1 MKIGLFFGSFN
12 PIHIGHMAIA
22 NYMAEFTDL
31 EQVWFVVS
39 PQNPL
44 KSKTNLLSEHHRLQL
59 VNLAIGDSPKYKASN
74 IEFKLPQPSY
84 TSNTLAH
91 LSEKYPQHSFCL
103 IMGSDNLQT
112 FPKWKNYEHIL
123 REYEIYV
130 YPRPGQEGGELSKH
144 PRVKSVS
151 APFMDISATFL
162 RKSLKE
168 KKDIRFFVPLPAY
181 EYLREM
187 HFYEK

>member
-12 PIHIGHMAIA
+12 PVHIGHMAIA

-31 EQVWFVVS
+31 QQVWFVIS

-44 KSKTNLLSEHHRLQL
+44 KPKNSLLADHHRLQL
-59 VNLAIGDSPKYKASN
+59 VRLAIGDSLKYKASN

-84 TSNTLAH
+84 TVHTLAH
-91 LSEKYPQHSFCL
+91 LSEKYPQHRFVL

-112 FPKWKNYEHIL
+112 FHKWKNYEHIL
-123 REYEIYV
+123 SEYQLYV
-130 YPRPGQEGGELSKH
+130 YPRPGSDGGNLASH
-144 PRVKSVS
+144 PQVKQVP

-162 RKSLKE
+162 REAIKQ
-168 KKDIRFFVPLPAY
+168 KKNIEFFMPPAAY

-187 HFYEK
+187 HFYER